1 LRACVPTNWCD
12 PMLTGPENV
21 LTGTVKE
28 TAVEAVLRAVKDR
41 ITKRSNVEFSG
52 AEPQRGGA
60 SAGTKG

>member
-1 LRACVPTNWCD
+1 
-12 PMLTGPENV
+12 MLTGPENV